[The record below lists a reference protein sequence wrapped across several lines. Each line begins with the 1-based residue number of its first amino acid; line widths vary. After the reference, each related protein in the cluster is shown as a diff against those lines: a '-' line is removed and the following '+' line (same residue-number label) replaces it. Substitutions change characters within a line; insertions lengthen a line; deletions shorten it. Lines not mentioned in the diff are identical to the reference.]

1 MLVQVLVQP
10 EIPFR
15 SKQQN
20 ATRAGVCVQ
29 AAGQVG
35 QVPLQQHPLGVMT
48 GCRESV
54 ALVRAMGRCVPEP
67 GGVVLGSLLPR
78 D

>member
-1 MLVQVLVQP
+1 MLVQVLVKP
-10 EIPFR
+10 EIPLW
-15 SKQQN
+15 SKPQSER
-20 ATRAGVCVQ
+20 RAGMCVQ
-29 AAGQVG
+29 DRWDRCHCSNTHWVSCQW
-35 QVPLQQHPLGVMT
+35 
-48 GCRESV
+48 CRESL